1 MVNSS
6 LNWLLVSRYLW
17 TVFMVL
23 IIFLIY
29 VLRSWCTVFGRI
41 TRLSMLDQRFFW
53 SLYISFEGT
62 HSLASLVEMSA
73 YERQESNGWADQWDK
88 HFDEDVGGPG
98 RKRSK
103 MAKVKAAATNSVE
116 RTKSA
121 ATVSA
126 QIVKSGTSTSLRW
139 IKDKVQ
145 RKKWNLLN
153 YLDIL

>member
-1 MVNSS
+1 
-6 LNWLLVSRYLW
+6 
-17 TVFMVL
+17 
-23 IIFLIY
+23 
-29 VLRSWCTVFGRI
+29 
-41 TRLSMLDQRFFW
+41 
-53 SLYISFEGT
+53 
-62 HSLASLVEMSA
+62 MSA

-145 RKKWNLLN
+145 RKK
-153 YLDIL
+153 